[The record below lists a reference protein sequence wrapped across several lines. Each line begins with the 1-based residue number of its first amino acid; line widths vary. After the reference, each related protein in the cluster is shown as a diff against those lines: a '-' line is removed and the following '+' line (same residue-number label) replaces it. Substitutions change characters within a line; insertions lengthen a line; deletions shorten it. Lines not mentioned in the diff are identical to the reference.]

1 MFFIN
6 KMLQYLQY
14 INYLKFFRKY
24 VQPIIHS
31 MVLIGLA
38 VLVVFVVVLMF
49 YVSWMKFE
57 DSNEQNTPMD
67 FVLFG
72 PQKYTSKF
80 YYQL

>member
-1 MFFIN
+1 
-6 KMLQYLQY
+6 
-14 INYLKFFRKY
+14 
-24 VQPIIHS
+24 

-38 VLVVFVVVLMF
+38 VLVVFVVLLMF

-57 DSNEQNTPMD
+57 DTNDQNTPMD

-80 YYQL
+80 YYQYLQ